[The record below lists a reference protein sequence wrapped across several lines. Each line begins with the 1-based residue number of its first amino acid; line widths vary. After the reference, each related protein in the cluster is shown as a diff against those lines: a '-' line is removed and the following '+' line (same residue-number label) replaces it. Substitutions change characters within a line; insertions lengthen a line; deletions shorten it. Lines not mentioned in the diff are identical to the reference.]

1 MKKTNRRSYVYT
13 LAAAGLLAAMN
24 VILGKFFQIS
34 PTEYLRFSIG
44 ALPVILGGV
53 AFGPAV
59 GGAIGLVGDLLGCLM
74 ASMAINPII
83 AVGSAAV
90 GVVSG
95 FFRMKEGKAPGYL
108 YLLLASLAAHFVGPV
123 IIKSI
128 GMYVYYSTP
137 PAVLAIRIPVAVVN
151 AFIESLIL
159 KAVLSRRELRALFVR
174 GGR

>member
-74 ASMAINPII
+74 ASMAI
-83 AVGSAAV
+83 
-90 GVVSG
+90 
-95 FFRMKEGKAPGYL
+95 
-108 YLLLASLAAHFVGPV
+108 
-123 IIKSI
+123 
-128 GMYVYYSTP
+128 TP
-137 PAVLAIRIPVAVVN
+137 
-151 AFIESLIL
+151 
-159 KAVLSRRELRALFVR
+159 
-174 GGR
+174 